1 MLNLF
6 ISTLSVAKLITII
19 FLNVKLL
26 YVRNNFTNSD
36 VSWQFL
42 SRWTISHVL
51 YEGDIKVNLVMSYP
65 IITNGYHIIAY
76 LDVDR
81 SVVAN
86 RGLETQFEQW

>member
-1 MLNLF
+1 
-6 ISTLSVAKLITII
+6 
-19 FLNVKLL
+19 
-26 YVRNNFTNSD
+26 
-36 VSWQFL
+36 
-42 SRWTISHVL
+42 
-51 YEGDIKVNLVMSYP
+51 MSYP